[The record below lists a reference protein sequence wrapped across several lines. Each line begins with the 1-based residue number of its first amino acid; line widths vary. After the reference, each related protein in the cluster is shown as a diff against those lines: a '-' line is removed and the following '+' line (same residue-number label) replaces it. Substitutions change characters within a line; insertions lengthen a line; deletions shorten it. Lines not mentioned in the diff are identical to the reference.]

1 MKVTVF
7 ASSSSRTSS
16 SFLEVAFSLGALL
29 AERGH
34 VCVNGGGNEGCMG
47 ALNKGTEKLGESLLI
62 CEDYSPILHKFKL
75 LMTVYSY
82 CRRSFQGGEDYWR
95 DP

>member
-1 MKVTVF
+1 MF

-47 ALNKGTEKLGESLLI
+47 ALNKGTKLGESVLI
-62 CEDYSPILHKFKL
+62 CEDYSPFYTSL
-75 LMTVYSY
+75 SY
-82 CRRSFQGGEDYWR
+82 
-95 DP
+95 